1 MNFSK
6 ALKILKKGGLISR
19 ESQSDVVLYL
29 VSNDTVTFAR
39 EDGNELAFPACI
51 YLSYNSG
58 DPERWYVSQEDV
70 LATDWIEIEMED

>member
-6 ALKILKKGGLISR
+6 ALKILKKGGLIAR
-19 ESQSDVVLYL
+19 ESQLDVVLYL

-51 YLSYNSG
+51 YMSYNSC
-58 DPERWYVSQEDV
+58 DPERWHVAQCDI
-70 LATDWIEIEMED
+70 LAEDWIEVEMED